1 MSCYFATALWRG
13 ILAQLAHPAGVV
25 LLVLILLILLAGT
38 APAPAPDCTE
48 ATARYVVRGQV
59 ERLRTSNRVVI
70 SVPNGYAAGW
80 SCVSAADAQAA
91 FARAAAAVGR

>member
-1 MSCYFATALWRG
+1 MSACFARTLIAGAVRALGLRLVRPTTAL
-13 ILAQLAHPAGVV
+13 LA
-25 LLVLILLILLAGT
+25 LILLAGT